1 MARNGLTNDKEIKE
15 LAFYL
20 ASNAT
25 KRVTYNSLGKIVGI
39 RHPETIK
46 NYLEYIQQTYMI
58 FQLLKYAPSVKTQ
71 MLSPKKVYF
80 IDNAIISRMG
90 FNITDN
96 NGVKLENAVFIE
108 LLRRGCDLF
117 YHADKKE
124 CDFVVREGVRITQA
138 YQVTVKM
145 DDEKTRK
152 REIEGLQ
159 EAMEIYDLSE
169 GYIITLNEKEEL
181 TVDGKAVHII
191 PAWEW
196 MLK

>member
-1 MARNGLTNDKEIKE
+1 LHKYYLSETSAAA
-15 LAFYL
+15 LAAFAALRFCASALL
-20 ASNAT
+20 A
-25 KRVTYNSLGKIVGI
+25 
-39 RHPETIK
+39 
-46 NYLEYIQQTYMI
+46 
-58 FQLLKYAPSVKTQ
+58 
-71 MLSPKKVYF
+71 
-80 IDNAIISRMG
+80 
-90 FNITDN
+90 
-96 NGVKLENAVFIE
+96 
-108 LLRRGCDLF
+108 LRR
-117 YHADKKE
+117 A
-124 CDFVVREGVRITQA
+124 A

-181 TVDGKAVHII
+181 TVDGKTVHII

>member
-1 MARNGLTNDKEIKE
+1 MP
-15 LAFYL
+15 FS
-20 ASNAT
+20 SNCCEGG
-25 KRVTYNSLGKIVGI
+25 Y
-39 RHPETIK
+39 
-46 NYLEYIQQTYMI
+46 
-58 FQLLKYAPSVKTQ
+58 
-71 MLSPKKVYF
+71 
-80 IDNAIISRMG
+80 
-90 FNITDN
+90 
-96 NGVKLENAVFIE
+96 
-108 LLRRGCDLF
+108 DLF

-181 TVDGKAVHII
+181 TVDGKTVHII